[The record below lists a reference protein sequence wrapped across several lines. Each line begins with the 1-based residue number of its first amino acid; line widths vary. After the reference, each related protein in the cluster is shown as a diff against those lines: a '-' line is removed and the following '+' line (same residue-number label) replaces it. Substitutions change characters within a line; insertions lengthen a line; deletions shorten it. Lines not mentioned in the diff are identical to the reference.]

1 MKSTQPL
8 PPPDNDP
15 PALAPL
21 RHDTHPLSLRW
32 RSVRPTLLVFAGGA
46 ALAWIVSGLMSRA
59 ISTQTPPRSLPVA
72 KAKAKGTPI
81 PERLTL
87 AEWRRRNPAD
97 SAFID
102 GQDARSLNAGEPGVE
117 AEVLPLGGAAGV
129 ASMSSVAMDVADSNE
144 DGSAWKGFVTR
155 SDDDRR
161 RIAERRE
168 EDRLLSERRALEAE
182 KKRIERRL
190 EIRALQEK
198 YRAEDKQASDM
209 ARDEDRRRVQTRVD
223 EDRKASDERERSG
236 EQFAEAP
243 GEQP

>member
-8 PPPDNDP
+8 PSPDANSSP
-15 PALAPL
+15 PA
-21 RHDTHPLSLRW
+21 HDTHPLSLRW
-32 RSVRPTLLVFAGGA
+32 RRARPTLLVFAGGA
-46 ALAWIVSGLMSRA
+46 AMAWVASGLMSRA
-59 ISTQTPPRSLPVA
+59 ISTQPALRSLPVA
-72 KAKAKGTPI
+72 KAKAKVKGTPL

-102 GQDARSLNAGEPGVE
+102 GHDTRATAAGEPSVE
-117 AEVLPLGGAAGV
+117 AEVLPVRDTAGAP
-129 ASMSSVAMDVADSNE
+129 SMSSVAMEVADSNE
-144 DGSAWKGFVTR
+144 DGSAWKGFVAR

-161 RIAERRE
+161 RLAERRE
-168 EDRLLSERRALEAE
+168 EDRLLGERSALEAE

-198 YRAEDKQASDM
+198 YRAEDKQATD
-209 ARDEDRRRVQTRVD
+209 AGRDEDRRRVQARVD

-243 GEQP
+243 GGQP